1 MRIAALGFHHETNT
15 FQSVKT
21 DYESFVNYEFLRGQE
36 IAERHAT
43 SKFTLAG
50 YFHSAQKFE
59 FDLVPLLFAFTG
71 PTGTITKDAFDRI
84 AGEMLGLLK
93 HNGPWDGVLLA
104 QHGAAVT
111 DEYPD
116 MDGEISRRVREV
128 VGPETPVV
136 MTLDLHSN
144 ITQEQVD
151 NTDAIVAFRTN
162 PHLDPVERA
171 IEASDI
177 LVKTIR
183 GEVRPVQHLV
193 QVPMIINIVKQ
204 PTSFGPMKEIMDE
217 VDEVLEKSGVL
228 SASCGQGFP
237 YADVDQMGVSFL
249 VVTDGDTGLAEQQAN
264 WLARRAWNR
273 RAELQNDSSSIEESI
288 HRAMSAPSDSKPT
301 AIMDVGDNVGGGGT
315 ADSTHL
321 LAEAIRQGLKG
332 EHSLL
337 LSLFDPTAVQACISA
352 GVGSTITLKVG
363 AGTDRLHGEPVEVT
377 GRVRAITDG
386 KFEEPKPT
394 HGGFRFFDYGLS
406 VALDTE
412 DGHTIMLHTARGIG
426 NMSREQ
432 YYFMGI
438 FPEKYRVIICKGTVS
453 PRAAYESITREIIM
467 ADTPGVTSANM
478 SSFSYEHRRKP
489 LYPFEP
495 DTNFTD

>member
-21 DYESFVNYEFLRGQE
+21 DYDSFADYEFLRGSQ
-36 IAERHAT
+36 IADRHAT

-50 YFHSAQKFE
+50 YFQSAQKFE
-59 FDLVPLLFAFTG
+59 FDLVPLLWAFTG

-84 AGEMLGLLK
+84 ATEMIDMLK
-93 HNGPWDGVLLA
+93 ENGPWDGVLLA
-104 QHGAAVT
+104 QHGAAVS

-128 VGPETPVV
+128 VGLETPVV

-144 ITQEQVD
+144 ITQDQVD

-171 IEASDI
+171 VEASDI

-217 VDEVLEKSGVL
+217 VDEVLEKPGVL

-249 VVTDGDTGLAEQQAN
+249 VVTDGDAELAEKQAN
-264 WLARRAWNR
+264 WLARRAWDR
-273 RAELQNDSSSIEESI
+273 RAELQNDSPSIEEAISS
-288 HRAMSAPSDSKPT
+288 AMNAPSDDRPT

-332 EHSLL
+332 EQSLL
-337 LSLFDPTAVQACISA
+337 LSLFDPSAVQACVSA
-352 GVGSTITLKVG
+352 GVGSTVTLKVG
-363 AGTDRLHGEPVEVT
+363 AGTDHLHGEPVEVT
-377 GRVRAITDG
+377 GYVRAITDG

-394 HGGFRFFDYGLS
+394 HGGFRFFDYGPS

-412 DGHTIMLHTARGIG
+412 DGHTIALHTVRGIG

-453 PRAAYESITREIIM
+453 PRAAYEPIAREIIM
-467 ADTPGVTSANM
+467 ADSQGVTSANM

-495 DTNFTD
+495 ETKFD

>member
-15 FQSVKT
+15 FQSVIT
-21 DYESFVNYEFLRGQE
+21 DYDSFANFEFLRGSQ
-36 IAERHAT
+36 IADRHAT

-50 YFHSAQKFE
+50 NFQSAQKFE

-84 AGEMLGLLK
+84 SGEMMGLLK
-93 HNGPWDGVLLA
+93 ENGPWDGVLLA

-111 DEYPD
+111 EEYPD

-128 VGPETPVV
+128 VGPNTPVV

-144 ITQEQVD
+144 ITQDQVA
-151 NTDAIVAFRTN
+151 NTDAMVVFRTN
-162 PHLDPVERA
+162 PHLDAVERA
-171 IEASDI
+171 VEASEI
-177 LVKTIR
+177 LVRTIR
-183 GEVRPVQHLV
+183 GEVRPVQRLV

-204 PTSFGPMKEIMDE
+204 PTSFGPMREIMDE
-217 VDEVLEKSGVL
+217 VDEVLEKTGVL

-249 VVTDGDTGLAEQQAN
+249 VVTDGDADFAEEQAT
-264 WLARRAWNR
+264 WLARRAWDR
-273 RAELQNDSSSIEESI
+273 RAELQNDSPSIEDAI
-288 HRAMSAPSDSKPT
+288 NKAMKAPADDKPT

-321 LAEAIRQGLKG
+321 LAEAKRQGLSG
-332 EHSLL
+332 EKSLL
-337 LSLFDPTAVQACISA
+337 LSLFDPPAVQACISA

-363 AGTDRLHGEPVEVT
+363 AGTDQLHGAPIEVT
-377 GRVRAITDG
+377 GNVRAITDG

-394 HGGFRFFDYGLS
+394 HGGLRFFDYGPS
-406 VALDTE
+406 VALDTD
-412 DGHTIMLHTARGIG
+412 DGHTILLHTVRGIG

-432 YYFMGI
+432 YYSIGI
-438 FPEKYRVIICKGTVS
+438 LPEQYRVIICKGTVS
-453 PRAAYESITREIIM
+453 PRAAYEPISREIIM
-467 ADTPGVTSANM
+467 ANSPGVTSANM
-478 SSFSYEHRRKP
+478 SSFPYKNRRIP
-489 LYPFEP
+489 LYPFELETKF
-495 DTNFTD
+495 D

>member
-1 MRIAALGFHHETNT
+1 MRIAAVGFHHETNT

-21 DYESFVNYEFLRGQE
+21 DYDSFANFEFLRGSQ
-36 IAERHAT
+36 IADRHAT

-50 YFHSAQKFE
+50 YFQSAQKFE

-84 AGEMLGLLK
+84 SEEMIGLLK
-93 HNGPWDGVLLA
+93 QNGPWDGVLLA

-128 VGPETPVV
+128 VGPDTPVV

-144 ITQEQVD
+144 ITQNQVA

-162 PHLDPVERA
+162 PHLDAVERA
-171 IEASDI
+171 VEASEI

-204 PTSFGPMKEIMDE
+204 PTAFGPMKEIMDE
-217 VDEVLEKSGVL
+217 VNEVLEKTGVL

-249 VVTDGDTGLAEQQAN
+249 VVTDGDAGFAEQQAK
-264 WLARRAWNR
+264 WLARRAWDR
-273 RAELQNDSSSIEESI
+273 RAELQNDSPSVEESI
-288 HRAMSAPSDSKPT
+288 NRAMNAPSDDKPT

-321 LAEAIRQGLKG
+321 LAEAIRQGLSG
-332 EHSLL
+332 EKSLL
-337 LSLFDPTAVQACISA
+337 LSLFDPFAVQACIGA

-363 AGTDRLHGEPVEVT
+363 AGTDRLHGEPIEVT
-377 GRVRAITDG
+377 GHVRAITDG

-394 HGGFRFFDYGLS
+394 HGGFRFFDYGPS

-412 DGHTIMLHTARGIG
+412 DGHTIVLHTVRGIG

-432 YYFMGI
+432 YYSMGI
-438 FPEKYRVIICKGTVS
+438 LPENYRVIICKGTVS
-453 PRAAYESITREIIM
+453 PRAAYEPITREIIM
-467 ADTPGVTSANM
+467 ANSPGVTSANM
-478 SSFSYEHRRKP
+478 SSFSYQHRRIP
-489 LYPFEP
+489 LYPFESETKF
-495 DTNFTD
+495 D

>member
-21 DYESFVNYEFLRGQE
+21 DYDSFADYEFLRGSQ
-36 IAERHAT
+36 IADRHAT

-50 YFHSAQKFE
+50 YFQSAQKFE
-59 FDLVPLLFAFTG
+59 FDLVPLLWAFTG

-84 AGEMLGLLK
+84 ATEMIDMLK
-93 HNGPWDGVLLA
+93 ENGPWDGVLLA
-104 QHGAAVT
+104 QHGAAVS

-128 VGPETPVV
+128 VGLETPVV

-144 ITQEQVD
+144 ITQDQVD

-171 IEASDI
+171 VEASDI

-193 QVPMIINIVKQ
+193 QMPMIINIVKQ

-217 VDEVLEKSGVL
+217 VDEVLEKPGVL

-249 VVTDGDTGLAEQQAN
+249 VVTDDDAELAEKQAN
-264 WLARRAWNR
+264 WLARRAWDR
-273 RAELQNDSSSIEESI
+273 RAELQNDSPSIEEAISS
-288 HRAMSAPSDSKPT
+288 AMNAPSDDRPT

-332 EHSLL
+332 EQSLL
-337 LSLFDPTAVQACISA
+337 LSLFDPSAVQACVSA
-352 GVGSTITLKVG
+352 GVGSTVTLKVG
-363 AGTDRLHGEPVEVT
+363 AGTDHLHGEPVEVT
-377 GRVRAITDG
+377 GYVRVITDG
-386 KFEEPKPT
+386 KFEEPKPI
-394 HGGFRFFDYGLS
+394 HGGFRFFDYGPS

-412 DGHTIMLHTARGIG
+412 DGHTIALHTVRGIG

-453 PRAAYESITREIIM
+453 PRAAYEPIAREIIM
-467 ADTPGVTSANM
+467 ADSQGVTSANM
-478 SSFSYEHRRKP
+478 SSFSYEHRREP
-489 LYPFEP
+489 LYPFEL
-495 DTNFTD
+495 DTTFP

>member
-21 DYESFVNYEFLRGQE
+21 DYDSFADYEFLRGSQ
-36 IAERHAT
+36 IADRHAT

-50 YFHSAQKFE
+50 YFQSAQKFE
-59 FDLVPLLFAFTG
+59 FDLVPLLWAFTG

-84 AGEMLGLLK
+84 ATEMIDMLK
-93 HNGPWDGVLLA
+93 ENGPWDGVLLA
-104 QHGAAVT
+104 QHGAAVS

-128 VGPETPVV
+128 VGLETPVV

-144 ITQEQVD
+144 ITQDQVD

-171 IEASDI
+171 VEASDI

-217 VDEVLEKSGVL
+217 VDEVLEKPGVL

-249 VVTDGDTGLAEQQAN
+249 VVTDGDAELAEKQAN
-264 WLARRAWNR
+264 WLARRAWDR
-273 RAELQNDSSSIEESI
+273 RAELQNDSPSIEEAISS
-288 HRAMSAPSDSKPT
+288 AMNAPSDDRPT

-315 ADSTHL
+315 ADFTHL

-332 EHSLL
+332 EQSLL
-337 LSLFDPTAVQACISA
+337 LSLFDPSAVQACVSA
-352 GVGSTITLKVG
+352 GVGSTVTLKVG
-363 AGTDRLHGEPVEVT
+363 AGTDHLHGEPVEVT
-377 GRVRAITDG
+377 GYVRAITDG
-386 KFEEPKPT
+386 KFEEPKPI
-394 HGGFRFFDYGLS
+394 HGGFRFFDYGPS

-412 DGHTIMLHTARGIG
+412 DGHTIALHTVRGIG

-453 PRAAYESITREIIM
+453 PRAAYEPIAREIIM
-467 ADTPGVTSANM
+467 ADSQGVTSANM

-495 DTNFTD
+495 ETKFD

>member
-21 DYESFVNYEFLRGQE
+21 DYDSFADYEFLRGSQ
-36 IAERHAT
+36 IADRHAT

-50 YFHSAQKFE
+50 YFQSAQKFE
-59 FDLVPLLFAFTG
+59 FDLVPLLWAFTG

-84 AGEMLGLLK
+84 ATEMIDMLK
-93 HNGPWDGVLLA
+93 ENGPWDGVLLA
-104 QHGAAVT
+104 QHGAAVS

-128 VGPETPVV
+128 VGLETPVV

-144 ITQEQVD
+144 ITQDQVD

-171 IEASDI
+171 VEASDI

-217 VDEVLEKSGVL
+217 VDEVLEKPGVL

-249 VVTDGDTGLAEQQAN
+249 VVTDGDAELAEKQAN
-264 WLARRAWNR
+264 WLARRAWDR
-273 RAELQNDSSSIEESI
+273 RAELQNDSPSIEEAISS
-288 HRAMSAPSDSKPT
+288 AMNAPSDDRPT

-332 EHSLL
+332 EQSLL
-337 LSLFDPTAVQACISA
+337 LSLFDPSAVQACVSA
-352 GVGSTITLKVG
+352 GVGSTVTLKVG
-363 AGTDRLHGEPVEVT
+363 AGTDHLHGEPVEVT
-377 GRVRAITDG
+377 GYVRAITDG
-386 KFEEPKPT
+386 KFEEPKPI
-394 HGGFRFFDYGLS
+394 HGGFRFFDYGPS

-412 DGHTIMLHTARGIG
+412 DGHTIALHTVRGIG

-453 PRAAYESITREIIM
+453 PRAAYEPIAREIIM
-467 ADTPGVTSANM
+467 ADSQGVTSANM
-478 SSFSYEHRRKP
+478 SSFSYQNRRVP

-495 DTNFTD
+495 ETKFD

>member
-21 DYESFVNYEFLRGQE
+21 DYDSFADYEFLRGSQ
-36 IAERHAT
+36 IADRHAT

-50 YFHSAQKFE
+50 YFQSAQKFE
-59 FDLVPLLFAFTG
+59 FDLVPLLWAFTG

-84 AGEMLGLLK
+84 ATEMIDMLK
-93 HNGPWDGVLLA
+93 ENGPWDGVLLA
-104 QHGAAVT
+104 QHGAAVS

-116 MDGEISRRVREV
+116 MDGEISRRVRKV
-128 VGPETPVV
+128 VGLETPVV

-144 ITQEQVD
+144 ITQDQVD

-171 IEASDI
+171 VEASDI

-217 VDEVLEKSGVL
+217 VDEVLEKPGVL

-249 VVTDGDTGLAEQQAN
+249 VVTDGDAELAEKQAN
-264 WLARRAWNR
+264 WLARRAWDR
-273 RAELQNDSSSIEESI
+273 RAELQNDSPSIEEAISS
-288 HRAMSAPSDSKPT
+288 AMNAPSDDRPT

-321 LAEAIRQGLKG
+321 LTEAIRQGLKG
-332 EHSLL
+332 EQSLL
-337 LSLFDPTAVQACISA
+337 LSLFDPSAVQACVSA
-352 GVGSTITLKVG
+352 GVGSTVTLKVG
-363 AGTDRLHGEPVEVT
+363 AGTDHLHGEPVEVT
-377 GRVRAITDG
+377 GYVRAITDG
-386 KFEEPKPT
+386 KFEEPKPI
-394 HGGFRFFDYGLS
+394 HGGFRFFDYGPS

-412 DGHTIMLHTARGIG
+412 DGHTIALHTVRGIG

-453 PRAAYESITREIIM
+453 PRAAYEPIAREIIM
-467 ADTPGVTSANM
+467 ADSQGVTSANM

-495 DTNFTD
+495 ETMFD

>member
-1 MRIAALGFHHETNT
+1 MRIATLGFHHETNT

-21 DYESFVNYEFLRGQE
+21 DYDSFANFEFLRGSE
-36 IAERHAT
+36 IADRHAT

-50 YFHSAQKFE
+50 YFQSAQMFE

-71 PTGTITKDAFDRI
+71 PTGTITKETFDRI
-84 AGEMLGLLK
+84 SEEMIDKLK
-93 HNGPWDGVLLA
+93 QNGPWDGVLLA

-111 DEYPD
+111 EEYPD

-128 VGPETPVV
+128 VGPDTPVV
-136 MTLDLHSN
+136 MTLDLHCN
-144 ITQEQVD
+144 ITQDQVA
-151 NTDAIVAFRTN
+151 NTDAIVVFRTN
-162 PHLDPVERA
+162 PHLDAVERA
-171 IEASDI
+171 VEASEI

-193 QVPMIINIVKQ
+193 QVPMMINIVKQ
-204 PTSFGPMKEIMDE
+204 PTGFGPMKEIMDE
-217 VDEVLEKSGVL
+217 VHQVLEKPGVL

-249 VVTDGDTGLAEQQAN
+249 VVTDGDAVKAEKQAKS
-264 WLARRAWNR
+264 LARKAWDL
-273 RAELQNDSSSIEESI
+273 RAELQNDSPSIEESI
-288 HRAMSAPSDSKPT
+288 SRAMNASSDGKPT

-321 LAEAIRQGLKG
+321 LAEATSQGLSGDK
-332 EHSLL
+332 SLL
-337 LSLFDPTAVQACISA
+337 LTLFDPTNVQVCISA

-363 AGTDRLHGEPVEVT
+363 AGTDRLHGEPIEVT
-377 GRVRAITDG
+377 ANIRAITDG

-394 HGGFRFFDYGLS
+394 HGGLRFFDYGPS

-412 DGHTIMLHTARGIG
+412 AGHTIVLHTVRGIG

-432 YYFMGI
+432 YYSIGI
-438 FPEKYRVIICKGTVS
+438 RPEEYRVIICKGTVS
-453 PRAAYESITREIIM
+453 PRAAYEPISREIIM
-467 ADTPGVTSANM
+467 ANSPGVTSANM
-478 SSFSYEHRRKP
+478 SSFSYENRRTP
-489 LYPFEP
+489 LYPFEL
-495 DTNFTD
+495 DTTFD

>member
-21 DYESFVNYEFLRGQE
+21 DYDSFANFEFLRGSQ
-36 IAERHAT
+36 IADRHAT

-50 YFHSAQKFE
+50 YFKSAQMFE

-71 PTGTITKDAFDRI
+71 PTGTIAKDAFDRI
-84 AGEMLGLLK
+84 ADEMIDLLK
-93 HNGPWDGVLLA
+93 QNGPWDGVLLA

-111 DEYPD
+111 EEYPD

-128 VGPETPVV
+128 VGPDTPVV
-136 MTLDLHSN
+136 MTLDLHCN
-144 ITQEQVD
+144 ITQAQVA
-151 NTDAIVAFRTN
+151 NTDAIVVFRTN
-162 PHLDPVERA
+162 PHLDAVERA
-171 IEASDI
+171 VEASEI

-193 QVPMIINIVKQ
+193 QVPMMINIVKQ

-217 VDEVLEKSGVL
+217 VHEVLETPGVL

-237 YADVDQMGVSFL
+237 YADVEQMGISFL
-249 VVTDGDTGLAEQQAN
+249 VVTDGDAGLAQKQAK
-264 WLARRAWNR
+264 WLAHQAWNR
-273 RAELQNDSSSIEESI
+273 RAELQNDAPSVEEAVS
-288 HRAMSAPSDSKPT
+288 RAMNAPSDGKPT

-321 LAEAIRQGLKG
+321 LAEAIRQGLNG
-332 EHSLL
+332 EKSLL
-337 LSLFDPTAVQACISA
+337 LTLFDPSAVQTCISA
-352 GVGSTITLKVG
+352 GVGSTITLRVG
-363 AGTDRLHGEPVEVT
+363 AGTDQLHGEPIELT
-377 GRVRAITDG
+377 ANVRAITDG

-394 HGGFRFFDYGLS
+394 HGGIRFFDYGPS

-412 DGHTIMLHTARGIG
+412 DGHTIVLHTVRGIG

-432 YYFMGI
+432 YYSIGI
-438 FPEKYRVIICKGTVS
+438 FPEQYRVIICKGTVS
-453 PRAAYESITREIIM
+453 PRAAYEPISREIIM
-467 ADTPGVTSANM
+467 ANSPGVTSANM
-478 SSFSYEHRRKP
+478 SSFSYQNRRTQ

-495 DTNFTD
+495 ETKFE

>member
-21 DYESFVNYEFLRGQE
+21 DYDSFANFEFLRGSE
-36 IAERHAT
+36 IADRHAT

-50 YFHSAQKFE
+50 YFRSAQKFE

-84 AGEMLGLLK
+84 SEEMIDLLK
-93 HNGPWDGVLLA
+93 QNGPWDGVLLA

-111 DEYPD
+111 EEYPD
-116 MDGEISRRVREV
+116 MDGEISRRVKEA
-128 VGPETPVV
+128 VGPDTPVV

-144 ITQEQVD
+144 ITQNQVA
-151 NTDAIVAFRTN
+151 NTDAIVVFRTN
-162 PHLDPVERA
+162 PHLDAVERA
-171 IEASDI
+171 GEASEI
-177 LVKTIR
+177 SVKTIR

-217 VDEVLEKSGVL
+217 VHEVLEKPGVL

-237 YADVDQMGVSFL
+237 YSDVDHMGISFL
-249 VVTDGDTGLAEQQAN
+249 VVTDGDAGFAEEQAK
-264 WLARRAWNR
+264 WLARRAWDR
-273 RAELQNDSSSIEESI
+273 RAELQNDSSSVEESV
-288 HRAMSAPSDSKPT
+288 HRAMNAPSDGKPT
-301 AIMDVGDNVGGGGT
+301 VIMDVGDNVGGGGT

-321 LAEAIRQGLKG
+321 LAEAIRQGLTG
-332 EHSLL
+332 EKSLL
-337 LSLFDPTAVQACISA
+337 LTLFDPRAVQICIST
-352 GVGSTITLKVG
+352 GVGSAITLKVG
-363 AGTDRLHGEPVEVT
+363 AGTDQLHGEPIEVT
-377 GRVRAITDG
+377 ANVRAITDG

-394 HGGFRFFDYGLS
+394 HGGLRFFDYGPS

-412 DGHTIMLHTARGIG
+412 NGHTIVLHTVRGIG

-432 YYFMGI
+432 YYSIGI
-438 FPEKYRVIICKGTVS
+438 LPEQYKVIICKGTVS
-453 PRAAYESITREIIM
+453 PRAAYEPISREIIM
-467 ADTPGVTSANM
+467 ADSPGVTSANM
-478 SSFSYEHRRKP
+478 ATFSYQHRRKP

-495 DTNFTD
+495 ETKFD

>member
-1 MRIAALGFHHETNT
+1 MRIATLGFHHETNT

-21 DYESFVNYEFLRGQE
+21 DYDSFANFEFLRGSE
-36 IAERHAT
+36 IADRHAT

-50 YFHSAQKFE
+50 YFQSAQMFE

-71 PTGTITKDAFDRI
+71 PTGTITKDTFDRI
-84 AGEMLGLLK
+84 SEEMIDKLK
-93 HNGPWDGVLLA
+93 QNGPWDGVLLA

-111 DEYPD
+111 EEYPD

-128 VGPETPVV
+128 VGPDTPVV
-136 MTLDLHSN
+136 MTLDLHCN
-144 ITQEQVD
+144 ITQDQIA
-151 NTDAIVAFRTN
+151 NTDAIVVFRTN
-162 PHLDPVERA
+162 PHLDAVERA
-171 IEASDI
+171 VEASEI

-193 QVPMIINIVKQ
+193 QVPMMINIVKQ
-204 PTSFGPMKEIMDE
+204 PTGFGPMKEIMDE
-217 VDEVLEKSGVL
+217 VHQVLEKPGVL

-249 VVTDGDTGLAEQQAN
+249 VVTDGDAVKAEKQAKS
-264 WLARRAWNR
+264 LARKAWDL
-273 RAELQNDSSSIEESI
+273 RAELQNDSPSIEESI
-288 HRAMSAPSDSKPT
+288 SRAMNASSDGKPT

-321 LAEAIRQGLKG
+321 LAEATSQGLSGDK
-332 EHSLL
+332 SLL
-337 LSLFDPTAVQACISA
+337 LTLFDPTNVQVCISA

-363 AGTDRLHGEPVEVT
+363 AGTDRLHGEPIEVT
-377 GRVRAITDG
+377 ANIRAITDG

-394 HGGFRFFDYGLS
+394 HGGLRFFDYGPS

-412 DGHTIMLHTARGIG
+412 AGHTIVLHTVRGIG

-432 YYFMGI
+432 YYSIGI
-438 FPEKYRVIICKGTVS
+438 RPEEYRVIICKGTVS
-453 PRAAYESITREIIM
+453 PRAAYEPISREIIM
-467 ADTPGVTSANM
+467 ANSPGVTSANM
-478 SSFSYEHRRKP
+478 SSFSYENRRTP
-489 LYPFEP
+489 LYPFEL
-495 DTNFTD
+495 DTTFD

>member
-21 DYESFVNYEFLRGQE
+21 DYDSFADYEFLRGSQ
-36 IAERHAT
+36 IADRHAT

-50 YFHSAQKFE
+50 YFQSAQKFE
-59 FDLVPLLFAFTG
+59 FDLVPLLWAFTG

-84 AGEMLGLLK
+84 ATEMIDMLK
-93 HNGPWDGVLLA
+93 ENGPWDGVLLA
-104 QHGAAVT
+104 QHGAAVS

-128 VGPETPVV
+128 VGLETPVV

-144 ITQEQVD
+144 ITQDQVD

-171 IEASDI
+171 VEASDI

-217 VDEVLEKSGVL
+217 VDEVLEKPGVL

-249 VVTDGDTGLAEQQAN
+249 VVTDGDAELAEKQAN
-264 WLARRAWNR
+264 WLARRAWDR
-273 RAELQNDSSSIEESI
+273 RAELQNDSPSIEEAISS
-288 HRAMSAPSDSKPT
+288 AMNAPSDDRPT

-332 EHSLL
+332 EQSLL
-337 LSLFDPTAVQACISA
+337 LSLFDPSAVQACVSA
-352 GVGSTITLKVG
+352 GVGSTVTLKVG
-363 AGTDRLHGEPVEVT
+363 AGTDHLHGKPVEVT
-377 GRVRAITDG
+377 GYVRAITDG
-386 KFEEPKPT
+386 KFEEPKPI
-394 HGGFRFFDYGLS
+394 HGGFRFFDYGPS

-412 DGHTIMLHTARGIG
+412 DGHTIALHTVRGIG

-453 PRAAYESITREIIM
+453 PRAAYEPIAREIIM
-467 ADTPGVTSANM
+467 ADSQGVTSANM

-495 DTNFTD
+495 ETKFD

>member
-21 DYESFVNYEFLRGQE
+21 DYDSFADYEFLRGSQ
-36 IAERHAT
+36 IADRHAT

-50 YFHSAQKFE
+50 YFQSAQKFE
-59 FDLVPLLFAFTG
+59 FDLVPLLWAFTG
-71 PTGTITKDAFDRI
+71 PTGTIT
-84 AGEMLGLLK
+84 
-93 HNGPWDGVLLA
+93 GPWDGVLLA
-104 QHGAAVT
+104 QHGAAVS

-128 VGPETPVV
+128 VGLETPVV

-144 ITQEQVD
+144 ITQDQVD

-171 IEASDI
+171 VEASDI

-217 VDEVLEKSGVL
+217 VDEVLEKPGVL

-249 VVTDGDTGLAEQQAN
+249 VVTDGDAELAEKQAN
-264 WLARRAWNR
+264 WLARKAWDR
-273 RAELQNDSSSIEESI
+273 RAELQNDSPSIEEAISS
-288 HRAMSAPSDSKPT
+288 AMNAPSDDRPT

-332 EHSLL
+332 EQSLL
-337 LSLFDPTAVQACISA
+337 LSLFDPSAVQACVSA
-352 GVGSTITLKVG
+352 GVGSTVTLKVG
-363 AGTDRLHGEPVEVT
+363 AGTDHLHGEPVEVT
-377 GRVRAITDG
+377 GHVRAITDG

-394 HGGFRFFDYGLS
+394 HGGFRFFDYGPS

-412 DGHTIMLHTARGIG
+412 DGHTIALHTVRGIG

-453 PRAAYESITREIIM
+453 PRAAYEPIAREIIM
-467 ADTPGVTSANM
+467 ADSQGVTSANM

-495 DTNFTD
+495 ETKFD

>member
-21 DYESFVNYEFLRGQE
+21 DYDSFADYEFLRGSQ
-36 IAERHAT
+36 IADRHAT

-50 YFHSAQKFE
+50 YFQSAQKFE
-59 FDLVPLLFAFTG
+59 FDLVPLLWAFTG

-84 AGEMLGLLK
+84 ATEMIDMLK
-93 HNGPWDGVLLA
+93 ENGPWDGVLLA
-104 QHGAAVT
+104 QHGAAVS

-128 VGPETPVV
+128 VGLETPVV

-144 ITQEQVD
+144 ITQDQVD

-171 IEASDI
+171 VEASDI

-193 QVPMIINIVKQ
+193 QMPMIINIVKQ

-217 VDEVLEKSGVL
+217 VDEVLEKPGVL

-249 VVTDGDTGLAEQQAN
+249 VVTDGDAELAEKQAN
-264 WLARRAWNR
+264 WLARRAWDR
-273 RAELQNDSSSIEESI
+273 RAELQNDSPSIEEAISS
-288 HRAMSAPSDSKPT
+288 AMNAPSDDRPT

-332 EHSLL
+332 EQSLL
-337 LSLFDPTAVQACISA
+337 LSLFDPSAVQACVSA
-352 GVGSTITLKVG
+352 GVGSTVTLKVG
-363 AGTDRLHGEPVEVT
+363 AGTDHLHGEPVEVT
-377 GRVRAITDG
+377 GYVRAITDG
-386 KFEEPKPT
+386 KFEEPKPI
-394 HGGFRFFDYGLS
+394 HGGFRFFDYGPS

-412 DGHTIMLHTARGIG
+412 DGHTIALHTVRGIG

-453 PRAAYESITREIIM
+453 PRAAYEPIAREIIM
-467 ADTPGVTSANM
+467 ADSQGVTSANM

-495 DTNFTD
+495 ETKFD

>member
-21 DYESFVNYEFLRGQE
+21 DYDSFADYEFLRGSQ
-36 IAERHAT
+36 IADRHAT

-50 YFHSAQKFE
+50 YFQSAQKFE
-59 FDLVPLLFAFTG
+59 FDLVPLLWAFTG

-84 AGEMLGLLK
+84 ATEMIDMLK
-93 HNGPWDGVLLA
+93 ENGPWDGVLLA
-104 QHGAAVT
+104 QHGAAVS

-128 VGPETPVV
+128 VGLETPVV

-144 ITQEQVD
+144 ITQDQVD

-171 IEASDI
+171 VEASDI

-193 QVPMIINIVKQ
+193 QMPMIINIVKQ

-217 VDEVLEKSGVL
+217 VDEVLEKPGVL

-249 VVTDGDTGLAEQQAN
+249 VVTDGDVELAEKQAN
-264 WLARRAWNR
+264 WLARRAWDR
-273 RAELQNDSSSIEESI
+273 RAELQNDSPSIEEAISS
-288 HRAMSAPSDSKPT
+288 AMNAPSDDRPT

-332 EHSLL
+332 EQSLL
-337 LSLFDPTAVQACISA
+337 LSLFDPSAVQACVSA
-352 GVGSTITLKVG
+352 GVGSTVTLKVG
-363 AGTDRLHGEPVEVT
+363 AGTDHLHGEPVEVT
-377 GRVRAITDG
+377 GYVRAITDG
-386 KFEEPKPT
+386 KFEEPKPI
-394 HGGFRFFDYGLS
+394 HGGFRFFDYGPS

-412 DGHTIMLHTARGIG
+412 DGHTIALHTIRGIG

-453 PRAAYESITREIIM
+453 PRAAYEPIAREIIM
-467 ADTPGVTSANM
+467 ADSQGVTSANM

-495 DTNFTD
+495 ETKFD

>member
-21 DYESFVNYEFLRGQE
+21 DYDSFADYEFLRGSQ
-36 IAERHAT
+36 IADRHAT

-50 YFHSAQKFE
+50 YFQSAQKFE
-59 FDLVPLLFAFTG
+59 FDLVPLLWAFTG

-84 AGEMLGLLK
+84 ATEMIDMLK
-93 HNGPWDGVLLA
+93 ENGPWDGVLLA
-104 QHGAAVT
+104 QHGAAVS

-128 VGPETPVV
+128 VGLETPVV

-144 ITQEQVD
+144 ITQDQVD

-171 IEASDI
+171 VEASDI

-217 VDEVLEKSGVL
+217 VDEVLEKPGVL

-249 VVTDGDTGLAEQQAN
+249 VVTDGDAELAEKQAN
-264 WLARRAWNR
+264 WLARRAWDR
-273 RAELQNDSSSIEESI
+273 RAELQNDSPSIEEAISS
-288 HRAMSAPSDSKPT
+288 AMNTPSDDRPT

-332 EHSLL
+332 EQSLL
-337 LSLFDPTAVQACISA
+337 LSLFDPSAVQACVSA
-352 GVGSTITLKVG
+352 GVGSTVTLKVG
-363 AGTDRLHGEPVEVT
+363 AGTDHLHGEPVEVT
-377 GRVRAITDG
+377 GYVRAITDG
-386 KFEEPKPT
+386 KFEEPKPI
-394 HGGFRFFDYGLS
+394 HGGFRFFDYGPS

-412 DGHTIMLHTARGIG
+412 DGHTIALHTVRGIG

-453 PRAAYESITREIIM
+453 PRAAYEPIAREIIM
-467 ADTPGVTSANM
+467 ADSQGVTSANM

-495 DTNFTD
+495 ETKFD

>member
-21 DYESFVNYEFLRGQE
+21 DYDSFADYEFLRGSQ
-36 IAERHAT
+36 IADRHAT

-50 YFHSAQKFE
+50 YFQSAQKFE
-59 FDLVPLLFAFTG
+59 FDLVPLLWAFTG

-84 AGEMLGLLK
+84 ATEMIDMLK
-93 HNGPWDGVLLA
+93 ENGPWDGVLLA
-104 QHGAAVT
+104 QHGAAVS

-128 VGPETPVV
+128 VGLETPVV

-144 ITQEQVD
+144 ITQDQVD

-171 IEASDI
+171 VEASDI

-217 VDEVLEKSGVL
+217 VDEVLEKPGVL

-249 VVTDGDTGLAEQQAN
+249 VVTDGDAELAEKQAN
-264 WLARRAWNR
+264 WLARRAWDR
-273 RAELQNDSSSIEESI
+273 RAELQNDSPSIEEAISS
-288 HRAMSAPSDSKPT
+288 AMNAPSDDRPT

-332 EHSLL
+332 EQSLL
-337 LSLFDPTAVQACISA
+337 LSLFDPSAVQACVSA
-352 GVGSTITLKVG
+352 GVGSTVTLKVG
-363 AGTDRLHGEPVEVT
+363 AGTDHLHGEPVEVT
-377 GRVRAITDG
+377 GHVRAITDG
-386 KFEEPKPT
+386 KFEEPKPI
-394 HGGFRFFDYGLS
+394 HGGFRFFDYGPS

-412 DGHTIMLHTARGIG
+412 DGHTIALHTVRGIG

-453 PRAAYESITREIIM
+453 PRAAYEPIAREIIM
-467 ADTPGVTSANM
+467 ADSQGVTSANM

-495 DTNFTD
+495 ETMFD